1 METPCAFIKVMHS
14 LVAMVVND
22 TCMLIIAADQ
32 KAKMVQKAKRA
43 SHRNSGKKKQ

>member
-1 METPCAFIKVMHS
+1 MCIYKSYAHS
-14 LVAMVVND
+14 LVAMAVND